1 MKIFDG
7 VELKPT
13 LTPTMQG
20 VISWALL
27 LANTVIEADRNYDE
41 RLARET
47 GTGRPLTLDHVMEQS
62 GLRIPGLA
70 EALEQLMGGTEE
82 AKQAAN
88 LLINNPDPAVLVK
101 KFAEHLGVKL
111 VAEPAAAA
119 TTTTPPRPSP
129 TPPPTAPPSAPHP
142 AATVAELRAELPAF
156 RADFTRE
163 GREASKVTVLRSAP
177 SAIPP
182 APVQAAEPASVR
194 PALVGMIEHQ
204 LGALRRRMRAHQA
217 ELDVRLGRAEAELA
231 ELRRELDA
239 LRAAERTR
247 AVAPRPEASRESSP
261 TADAAVVG
269 DRPAVGPAESAAP
282 ADVTVTGDRPAVD
295 TAESAAPADTP
306 VACDRPVVDAAESAA
321 PVVEPV
327 VGDRPAV
334 ATSERAAELDAD
346 LALPAASEPEAILAA
361 RLISDFAEEVED
373 HHQQTVARIVAVERE
388 VSVTRALV
396 ERERGAE
403 GAAAHG

>member
-1 MKIFDG
+1 MRIFDG
-7 VELKPT
+7 VELKPA

-41 RLARET
+41 RVARET
-47 GTGRPLTLDHVMEQS
+47 GTGRPLTLNHVMEQS

-88 LLINNPDPAVLVK
+88 LLVNNPDPAVLVQ
-101 KFAEHLGVKL
+101 KFAEHLGIKL

-119 TTTTPPRPSP
+119 ATTTPPSRPSP
-129 TPPPTAPPSAPHP
+129 TSPPTAPPAAPHP
-142 AATVAELRAELPAF
+142 AATVAEPRAELPAF

-163 GREASKVTVLRSAP
+163 GREASKATVLRATP

-182 APVQAAEPASVR
+182 APTQAAEPASIR
-194 PALVGMIEHQ
+194 SSLVGMIEHQ

-247 AVAPRPEASRESSP
+247 AVAPRPDAPHGSSP
-261 TADAAVVG
+261 TAYAVVG
-269 DRPAVGPAESAAP
+269 DRPAVPPAESAAP
-282 ADVTVTGDRPAVD
+282 ADAD

-306 VACDRPVVDAAESAA
+306 VASDRPVVDAAESAA

-327 VGDRPAV
+327 VVDRPAV
-334 ATSERAAELDAD
+334 VQSERAAELDAD
-346 LALPAASEPEAILAA
+346 LALPAASEPEAIHAA

>member
-1 MKIFDG
+1 MRIFDG
-7 VELKPT
+7 VELKPA

-47 GTGRPLTLDHVMEQS
+47 GAGRPLTLNHVMEQS

-88 LLINNPDPAVLVK
+88 LLVNNPDPAVLVQ

-111 VAEPAAAA
+111 VAEPAVA
-119 TTTTPPRPSP
+119 TTTTPPPRPSP

-142 AATVAELRAELPAF
+142 ATTVAEPRAELPAF

-163 GREASKVTVLRSAP
+163 GREASKATVLRAAP
-177 SAIPP
+177 SEIPP
-182 APVQAAEPASVR
+182 APAQAAEPASVR
-194 PALVGMIEHQ
+194 PSLVGMIEHQ

-247 AVAPRPEASRESSP
+247 AVAPRPHASHGSSP
-261 TADAAVVG
+261 AADAAVVG
-269 DRPAVGPAESAAP
+269 DRPAVALAESAAP
-282 ADVTVTGDRPAVD
+282 ADSD
-295 TAESAAPADTP
+295 TTESAAPADTP
-306 VACDRPVVDAAESAA
+306 VASDRPVVDAAESAA

-346 LALPAASEPEAILAA
+346 LALPAASEPEAILTA